1 MANVRVKHIVVNE
14 GMGRGDNIEKL
25 INDFL
30 QEINNANGHKR
41 LIDIKYSSRQINGN
55 GPGLMEAL
63 IVYEID

>member
-1 MANVRVKHIVVNE
+1 MANVRVKHVMVNE
-14 GMGRGDNIEKL
+14 SMGRGESIEKA

-30 QEINNANGHKR
+30 KEINEANGHKR

-55 GPGLMEAL
+55 GPGLSEAL